1 MSTGHAGDVFL
12 GPCGRV
18 LCDVEGLTACNST
31 PETPLDAA
39 DPQRSL
45 WRRHGDDTLRER
57 GDEVMVP
64 AWAENVRGTVDLG
77 WLGAS
82 SAARGARKTRRAV
95 RLTALS
101 TIPGGCGAHHYL

>member
-64 AWAENVRGTVDLG
+64 AWAENVRGAVDYG
-77 WLGAS
+77 TDAGAWPLPL
-82 SAARGARKTRRAV
+82 R
-95 RLTALS
+95 
-101 TIPGGCGAHHYL
+101 

>member
-1 MSTGHAGDVFL
+1 VSTGHAGDVFL

-18 LCDVEGLTACNST
+18 LCDVEGLTACKST
-31 PETPLDAA
+31 SETPLDAA
-39 DPQRSL
+39 DPRRSL
-45 WRRHGDDTLRER
+45 WNRHGDDTLRER

-77 WLGAS
+77 WLGAC

-95 RLTALS
+95 RWSGMDFLRDRL
-101 TIPGGCGAHHYL
+101 PM